1 MAHPCPLHDAAS
13 LITLPPYII
22 IGHAS
27 NKACV
32 EFFCTAE
39 LASPVAALY
48 GPQLTCKLT
57 VATAEWL
64 KAVGQV
70 PDQWKQTVPYTAGPA
85 APAAPADK
93 VPKSKTGAAAVPS
106 AVEGVCLDRSVT
118 MLQV

>member
-1 MAHPCPLHDAAS
+1 MGHPLSLHDTAS
-13 LITLPPYII
+13 LVTLPPSVIT
-22 IGHAS
+22 GHAS

-48 GPQLTCKLT
+48 GPQLTGKLT
-57 VATAEWL
+57 MATAEWL
-64 KAVGQV
+64 RAVGQV
-70 PDQWKQTVPYTAGPA
+70 PDQWKQTVPYTAAPA
-85 APAAPADK
+85 ARAAPADK
-93 VPKSKTGAAAVPS
+93 AAKSKTGAAAVPS